1 MSLPPIGG
9 FDDLSGTGCARAAT
23 QLGEKGFLT
32 MIHSIGARLSPRCLA
47 TAAAMLA
54 ATVMLD
60 AATSTSQAQTA
71 SDALVVEFP
80 AVDPALG
87 RELFVT
93 KGCVICHSINGVGGL
108 AAPPLEAEGRSSTVD
123 VAGFAARMWLGA
135 GPMVWLQTLEMG
147 YQIDLTGEDIANLA
161 GFVEDVRE
169 QARFTEDT
177 LPDYVREALLTD
189 LYRRPE
195 DWLWEPE
202 AP

>member
-1 MSLPPIGG
+1 MW
-9 FDDLSGTGCARAAT
+9 TARAEPEPRPR
-23 QLGEKGFLT
+23 LGDEGILT
-32 MIHSIGARLSPRCLA
+32 MMHSTDTRLSPRCLA
-47 TAAAMLA
+47 TAAAMFA
-54 ATVMLD
+54 AMVISD
-60 AATSTSQAQTA
+60 ASTTASQAQTT

-80 AVDPALG
+80 AVDPAEG

-123 VAGFAARMWLGA
+123 VAGFAARMWRGA

-161 GFVEDVRE
+161 GFVQDVRE

-177 LPDYVREALLTD
+177 LPDYVRDALLTD

-202 AP
+202 TP

>member
-1 MSLPPIGG
+1 MW
-9 FDDLSGTGCARAAT
+9 TARAEPEPRPR
-23 QLGEKGFLT
+23 LGDEGILT
-32 MIHSIGARLSPRCLA
+32 MMHSTVTRLSPRCLA
-47 TAAAMLA
+47 TAAAMF
-54 ATVMLD
+54 ATMVISD
-60 AATSTSQAQTA
+60 ASTTASQAQTT

-80 AVDPALG
+80 AVDPAQG

-123 VAGFAARMWLGA
+123 VAGFAARMWRGA

-161 GFVEDVRE
+161 GFVQDVRE

-177 LPDYVREALLTD
+177 LPDYVRDALLTD
-189 LYRRPE
+189 LYRRPD

-202 AP
+202 TP